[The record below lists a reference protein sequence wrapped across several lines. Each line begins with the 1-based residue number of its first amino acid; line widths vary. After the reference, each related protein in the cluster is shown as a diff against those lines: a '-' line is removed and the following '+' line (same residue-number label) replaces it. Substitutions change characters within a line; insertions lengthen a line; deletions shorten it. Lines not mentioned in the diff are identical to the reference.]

1 VRKHGAD
8 IGNDGKQ
15 INSRPF
21 ALRFKKR
28 HAANKVAKQ
37 ARKRN
42 RNK

>member
-1 VRKHGAD
+1 VRKHGPD
-8 IGNDGKQ
+8 YNSEGKA